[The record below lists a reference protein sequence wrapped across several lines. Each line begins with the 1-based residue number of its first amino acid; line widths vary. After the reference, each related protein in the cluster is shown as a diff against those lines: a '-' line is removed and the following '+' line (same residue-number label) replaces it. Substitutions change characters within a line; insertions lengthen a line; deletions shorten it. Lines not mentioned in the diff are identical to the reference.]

1 VIQTLTKNWRLLA
14 FCAVLNATFSVTYLM
29 MLDPTGFRKYAVQ
42 STLVFLGQVALAAG
56 VGAIVAGMWRSTT
69 GKCWPLVLNGL
80 AFVALGV
87 IFAGVFGPRISLR
100 TIALLVIA
108 MALGIGLLELAI
120 ARTMRRH
127 RRVVDGWLLGLAG
140 VVSFA
145 FAMWFIAL
153 VFGLIRLGPESHSD
167 FVWFGSYFGFT
178 AISMFVLA
186 LRLHGLGPLSRR
198 EVLPSLNPTD
208 TRRQQTID
216 RDTPSDPFT
225 LMSAS

>member
-1 VIQTLTKNWRLLA
+1 MIQTLIKNWWLLA
-14 FCAVLNATFSVTYLM
+14 LCAVLNATFSVTYIM

-42 STLVFLGQVALAAG
+42 STVVFLGRVALAAG
-56 VGAIVAGMWRSTT
+56 FGAIVAGVWRSTT

-80 AFVALGV
+80 AFVAMGV
-87 IFAGVFGPRISLR
+87 IFIGVFGPRISLR

-108 MALGIGLLELAI
+108 MALGIGILELAM

-127 RRVVDGWLLGLAG
+127 RRVVDEWFLRLAG

-145 FAMWFIAL
+145 FAVWFLAL

-186 LRLHGLGPLSRR
+186 LRLHGLGPLSQW
-198 EVLPSLNPTD
+198 EVLPSLNPAD
-208 TRRQQTID
+208 TRRQRAND
-216 RDTPSDPFT
+216 RDTPSDPFAR
-225 LMSAS
+225 MSES